1 MKKIRFRQRRIIL
14 SLLMMVCVM
23 LTGCTAKNNQGDE
36 SENESPLSVTV
47 SPNITEGQEAQPSEQ
62 TVPSETA
69 TVPLEKTED
78 IESEGSASQEENSA
92 NEQNENRE
100 VLESEGTRL
109 LEEKAKRYL
118 AEMTL
123 EEKVGQMFF
132 VRYEKDTALSDLS
145 QYHVSGFILFG
156 RDFENQTKESI
167 MTQMEEIKE
176 ASEYPLIIGVDEEGG
191 TVNRVSRY
199 TAFRDTPFLSP
210 QQLYKKGGFDLIVS
224 DTIEKAKLLLG
235 LGINMNLA
243 PVCDVTKS
251 SDDYMYARSFGKG
264 AEETS
269 VYVQKVVS
277 TMKDE
282 GILSVLKHFPGYG
295 NNGNTHTDICV
306 DNRPYETFLEEDFL
320 PFQAGIDAG
329 ADAILV
335 SHNIVTCMDA
345 DMPASLSANVH
356 TILREKLGFE
366 GVIMTDDLVMEAITK
381 YTDGKA
387 AAIEAVKAGN
397 DLLIASDYQTQIPA
411 VIEAVQSGE
420 ISEDTIDQAVM
431 RVLIMKLRQ
440 SGIE

>member
-1 MKKIRFRQRRIIL
+1 
-14 SLLMMVCVM
+14 MVCVM

>member
-199 TAFRDTPFLSP
+199 TAFRDTPRLSP
-210 QQLYKKGGFDLIVS
+210 QQL
-224 DTIEKAKLLLG
+224 
-235 LGINMNLA
+235 
-243 PVCDVTKS
+243 
-251 SDDYMYARSFGKG
+251 
-264 AEETS
+264 
-269 VYVQKVVS
+269 
-277 TMKDE
+277 
-282 GILSVLKHFPGYG
+282 
-295 NNGNTHTDICV
+295 
-306 DNRPYETFLEEDFL
+306 
-320 PFQAGIDAG
+320 
-329 ADAILV
+329 
-335 SHNIVTCMDA
+335 
-345 DMPASLSANVH
+345 
-356 TILREKLGFE
+356 
-366 GVIMTDDLVMEAITK
+366 
-381 YTDGKA
+381 
-387 AAIEAVKAGN
+387 
-397 DLLIASDYQTQIPA
+397 
-411 VIEAVQSGE
+411 
-420 ISEDTIDQAVM
+420 
-431 RVLIMKLRQ
+431 
-440 SGIE
+440 

>member
-1 MKKIRFRQRRIIL
+1 
-14 SLLMMVCVM
+14 MVCVM

-47 SPNITEGQEAQPSEQ
+47 SPNITEVQEAQPSEQ

-176 ASEYPLIIGVDEEGG
+176 ASEYPLIIGVDQDGR
-191 TVNRVSRY
+191 TINKVSRY